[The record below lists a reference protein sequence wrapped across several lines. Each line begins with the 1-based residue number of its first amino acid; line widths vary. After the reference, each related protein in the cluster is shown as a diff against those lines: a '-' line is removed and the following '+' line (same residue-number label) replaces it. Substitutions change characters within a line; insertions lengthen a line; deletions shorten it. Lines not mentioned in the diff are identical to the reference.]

1 MPRMAPPPHAA
12 RISALFPRG
21 ATFNIVGPIDPAD
34 VDVRV
39 SNNIE
44 NGTSAARGP
53 THTEHSYVCCRW
65 GVARK
70 FEIRNPKFEIRNS
83 FRLLYAL
90 LMFLRLLL
98 LFTIVPLIELYL
110 LIKIGGVIGV
120 VPTIA
125 IVIGTG
131 VLGAWLARWQGLA
144 VLRRISDEMAAGRLP
159 TDALIDG
166 LLILVAAA
174 VLLTPGLL
182 TDTLG
187 FVLLVP
193 PSRAFVRKVVA
204 AAIARRV
211 PDARPDV
218 IDAEW
223 FREN

>member
-1 MPRMAPPPHAA
+1 
-12 RISALFPRG
+12 
-21 ATFNIVGPIDPAD
+21 
-34 VDVRV
+34 
-39 SNNIE
+39 
-44 NGTSAARGP
+44 
-53 THTEHSYVCCRW
+53 
-65 GVARK
+65 
-70 FEIRNPKFEIRNS
+70 
-83 FRLLYAL
+83 
-90 LMFLRLLL
+90 MFLRLLL

-125 IVIGTG
+125 IVVSTG

-182 TDTLG
+182 TDSLG

-193 PSRAFVRKVVA
+193 ASRALVRKVVA

-211 PDARPDV
+211 PESRPDV

-223 FREN
+223 FQED

>member
-1 MPRMAPPPHAA
+1 
-12 RISALFPRG
+12 
-21 ATFNIVGPIDPAD
+21 
-34 VDVRV
+34 
-39 SNNIE
+39 
-44 NGTSAARGP
+44 
-53 THTEHSYVCCRW
+53 
-65 GVARK
+65 
-70 FEIRNPKFEIRNS
+70 
-83 FRLLYAL
+83 
-90 LMFLRLLL
+90 MFLRLLL

-223 FREN
+223 FRES

>member
-1 MPRMAPPPHAA
+1 
-12 RISALFPRG
+12 
-21 ATFNIVGPIDPAD
+21 
-34 VDVRV
+34 
-39 SNNIE
+39 
-44 NGTSAARGP
+44 
-53 THTEHSYVCCRW
+53 
-65 GVARK
+65 
-70 FEIRNPKFEIRNS
+70 RNSKSEIRNS

-182 TDTLG
+182 TDSLG

-193 PSRAFVRKVVA
+193 ASRALVRKVVA
-204 AAIARRV
+204 AAIAKRV
-211 PDARPDV
+211 PESRPDV

-223 FREN
+223 FRED